1 MPVQRHG
8 GITGIMD
15 MAVAVMA
22 IMDITDMAAVMAI
35 MDITDMATVTTMGM
49 EDMAMA
55 IVVTE
60 ATDN

>member
-1 MPVQRHG
+1 MPMQHHG

-22 IMDITDMAAVMAI
+22 IMDITDMAAV
-35 MDITDMATVTTMGM
+35 TTMGM

-55 IVVTE
+55 IMVTE